1 VFVPSSAVR
10 YSPEVAANAARAF
23 FWRKFRTKVGALY
36 LSSFVLIPA
45 VMFMYAHYVGVDWII
60 GVLGTILFFNL
71 VIQAAYYFALPKA
84 LAKLAR
90 TLARDGVV
98 IDATADGLKASSGQ
112 NVNSF
117 PWDVFKHIWTY
128 DSFVILVIGEPLANK
143 FLHIPIDGM
152 TADVRAAI
160 ESVAKRAVG

>member
-1 VFVPSSAVR
+1 VPSSAVR
-10 YSPEVAANAARAF
+10 YSPEVAADAARAF

-45 VMFMYAHYVGVDWII
+45 IMFMYAHYVGFDWFI
-60 GVLGTILFFNL
+60 GVFGTILFFNL

-84 LAKLAR
+84 LAKLAT

-98 IDATADGLKASSGQ
+98 IDATADGLKVSSGQ

-117 PWDVFKHIWTY
+117 PWDVFKHVWIY
-128 DSFVILVIGEPLANK
+128 DRFLILVIGIPLANR
-143 FLHIPIDGM
+143 FLHIPLEGM
-152 TADVRAAI
+152 TAEVRAAF
-160 ESVAKRAVG
+160 ESVAHRAVA